1 MSEAIVIGIDD
12 EVIELTG
19 AAADKFREDLEAE
32 NAASAAR
39 AAELE
44 SAKASI
50 LSRLGL
56 TADELKT
63 LLG

>member
-1 MSEAIVIGIDD
+1 MSEAIIIGIDD

>member
-19 AAADKFREDLEAE
+19 AAADKFREDLETE
-32 NAASAAR
+32 NAAAAAR
-39 AAELE
+39 AAEVE
-44 SAKASI
+44 AAKASI

>member
-32 NAASAAR
+32 NAAAAAR
-39 AAELE
+39 AAEVE
-44 SAKASI
+44 AAKASI